1 MKNPFHKKEIS
12 PQETFIR
19 SFLDCIAPGVVKF
32 EVDHYIFGNT
42 YRCVWALR
50 EYPASTESQAILRHL
65 GEKSGVTLRI
75 YCRQVSPGEED
86 RIIDNANKKNKLDGS
101 DPNKLRQAVEAE
113 SNLRDVAD
121 LVHKMH
127 REHEPLLHCAVY
139 LEMTA
144 GSMEHLRQLQ
154 TDVLTELV
162 RCKLNVDKLLLRQK
176 QGFYCA
182 SPVGYNALG
191 REFERVLPA
200 GSVANLYPFNYSGKT
215 DPNGFYTRE
224 GIATMRSRMTNA
236 IFHEEMKELYIKK
249 DAAYKESIQ
258 TAKES
263 LLLYIR
269 MLENSESADP
279 VIEQKLWE
287 LSHAL
292 EQVDG
297 KHVYAYLP
305 KEVKTQVDEI
315 MERLAQL
322 PEVAACYDQWWRLKD
337 EIAGYYG
344 RNTPPHQPLVQQKE
358 FRTIKNFIIREAET
372 LREPTPVQASADA
385 EQDKPQESST
395 ETLTAVQQPQPA
407 PLQNALTADAVMQ
420 LLHHMSRMFRSNMP
434 VIPLVLRIDS
444 KRRRRLQE
452 KRMAMGHKR
461 DDHEDEQFYH
471 VNDNTMQ

>member
-1 MKNPFHKKEIS
+1 MARLVQKSGYIKNGKASGYMEYVATRDGVEII
-12 PQETFIR
+12 Q
-19 SFLDCIAPGVVKF
+19 
-32 EVDHYIFGNT
+32 
-42 YRCVWALR
+42 
-50 EYPASTESQAILRHL
+50 STESA
-65 GEKSGVTLRI
+65 T
-75 YCRQVSPGEED
+75 
-86 RIIDNANKKNKLDGS
+86 KKQKQFIKRLLKDFPDAKALFEYS
-101 DPNKLRQAVEAE
+101 D
-113 SNLRDVAD
+113 
-121 LVHKMH
+121 
-127 REHEPLLHCAVY
+127 Y
-139 LEMTA
+139 
-144 GSMEHLRQLQ
+144 LQ
-154 TDVLTELV
+154 TPNRETASAFIAAALDTHLHEVESESGYMSYIAQRPRAEKHGGHGLFSEADTTDLKAAKAELKAHKGKV
-162 RCKLNVDKLLLRQK
+162 WTFIFSLRRED
-176 QGFYCA
+176 A
-182 SPVGYNALG
+182 ERLGYNKAAAWQNLLKQESAAIAEAMRIRTDDLRWYAAYHDEG
-191 REFERVLPA
+191 HHPHVHMMVWSTEPERGYL
-200 GSVANLYPFNYSGKT
+200 
-215 DPNGFYTRE
+215 TRE
-224 GIATMRSRMTNA
+224 GIAAMRSKMTNA
-236 IFHEEMKELYIKK
+236 IFHEEMRELYIKK

-279 VIEQKLWE
+279 VIEQKLCD

-305 KEVKTQVDEI
+305 KEVKAQVDEI
-315 MERLAQL
+315 VERLAQL
-322 PEVAACYDQWWRLKD
+322 PEVAACYDHWWRLKD
-337 EIAGYYG
+337 KIAGYYG
-344 RNTPPHQPLVQQKE
+344 RNTPPHQPLSQQKE
-358 FRTIKNFIIREAET
+358 FRAIKNFIIREAET

-461 DDHEDEQFYH
+461 DDHEDEQLYH